1 MALRPPRV
9 VVLTLVLLAGCATAP
24 APPAVERGIASTG
37 TGRVA
42 VRPDAALISV
52 GVEARAAQLADAT
65 AEVDRRMRGVLAR
78 VTALGVRDADIRTLV
93 YAVDP
98 IAERGQPGDAG
109 ARIAGYRVSNVVQV
123 RTRNVEGVGR
133 IVDAA
138 VAAGAN
144 VVRDVQFTIED
155 PSRPEAEAR
164 ARAMQD
170 AAARAGQLAASAG
183 VRLGRLVSVTESS
196 PVRPVARLS
205 IATGPG
211 PVEPGQLEVSVT
223 VEARY
228 AIE

>member
-1 MALRPPRV
+1 MAPKRLRAR
-9 VVLTLVLLAGCATAP
+9 LLAVALALLSGCAA
-24 APPAVERGIASTG
+24 APPVAERGIATTG

-42 VRPDAALISV
+42 VRPDVALVAV

-65 AEVDRRMRGVLAR
+65 ADVDRRMRAVLAR
-78 VTALGVRDADIRTLV
+78 ASAVGIRDADIRTLAYV
-93 YAVDP
+93 VEP
-98 IAERGQPGDAG
+98 VAERGQPGDAG
-109 ARIAGYRVSNVVQV
+109 ARIAGYRVTNVVQL
-123 RTRNVEGVGR
+123 RTRNVEGVGQ

-144 VVRDVQFTIED
+144 VVRDVQFTLED

-170 AAARAGQLAASAG
+170 AAARAGQLAAGAG
-183 VRLGRLVSVTESS
+183 VKLGRLLSVTESS
-196 PVRPVARLS
+196 PVRPVARLA

-223 VEARY
+223 VQARY